1 MSAHYFDFAGV
12 AGAGRQSD
20 VKVALPRASEYEPHG
35 QVSVDARSLAR
46 LRQLGAFRY
55 VVTKPV
61 TVSAGCVCVFPR
73 AHAYILSLSLSLSRT
88 RKLTIFL

>member
-46 LRQLGAFRY
+46 LWQLGAFRY
-55 VVTKPV
+55 VATKHV
-61 TVSAGCVCVFPR
+61 TVSAGCVCVCVFLR
-73 AHAYILSLSLSLSRT
+73 AYAYILSLSLSLFREEGS
-88 RKLTIFL
+88 

>member
-55 VVTKPV
+55 VVTNPV
-61 TVSAGCVCVFPR
+61 TVCLYVCVRIHTHF
-73 AHAYILSLSLSLSRT
+73 LSLSVFRELGS
-88 RKLTIFL
+88 